1 MISLL
6 RAVGIPARYVSNYL
20 YPKEGEIGESV
31 TGESHAWVEAW
42 DGGWWACDPTNGT
55 EVGERHTAVARGRD
69 YSDVSPL
76 KGIYSGGESEELGVM
91 VSLTRLPKVTGTPGV
106 QMTDTLA
113 HGSRS
118 RSGRDARGVPW
129 IVALIVV
136 ATIVVVVL
144 AVLAVR
150 IVSRSDAPPPTPSQ
164 PASTTGYSS
173 VADMQ
178 SHDPFYVAH
187 RGGSARWPE
196 MSMVA
201 YEKAVELGVGALE
214 VSVAR
219 TKDGVYFG
227 LHDKTLDRTS
237 LVSGGI
243 DPSTLTWAQLTS
255 KYQNKLNAT
264 DPAGVPYARID
275 EIFAKFAS
283 NHVIFVDPK
292 YIGDAGQRQDLIDQM
307 LAAAPAEHWVLKGL
321 LRQRLADNCGTHR
334 RNRDDGATITAG
346 LGRIRFDCAELGHAR
361 P

>member
-1 MISLL
+1 M
-6 RAVGIPARYVSNYL
+6 
-20 YPKEGEIGESV
+20 
-31 TGESHAWVEAW
+31 
-42 DGGWWACDPTNGT
+42 
-55 EVGERHTAVARGRD
+55 GRD
-69 YSDVSPL
+69 HEVD
-76 KGIYSGGESEELGVM
+76 E
-91 VSLTRLPKVTGTPGV
+91 TRG
-106 QMTDTLA
+106 
-113 HGSRS
+113 
-118 RSGRDARGVPW
+118 GVPW

-136 ATIVVVVL
+136 ATIVVIVL

-196 MSMVA
+196 MSMLA

-264 DPAGVPYARID
+264 DPEGVPYARID

-307 LAAAPAEHWVLKGL
+307 LAAAPAEHWVLKGYY
-321 LRQRLADNCGTHR
+321 DNASLTTAAR
-334 RNRDDGATITAG
+334 TAG
-346 LGRIRFDCAELGHAR
+346 IATWGYYYGRDLAAFDSTAQNWDMLGLDLAATAEQWAMVKAKGKPVIAFFISDTTTR
-361 P
+361 NEATEKGANGMMVSDVPATFASPTPTSTRQQ

>member
-1 MISLL
+1 M
-6 RAVGIPARYVSNYL
+6 
-20 YPKEGEIGESV
+20 
-31 TGESHAWVEAW
+31 
-42 DGGWWACDPTNGT
+42 
-55 EVGERHTAVARGRD
+55 GRD
-69 YSDVSPL
+69 HEVD
-76 KGIYSGGESEELGVM
+76 E
-91 VSLTRLPKVTGTPGV
+91 TRG
-106 QMTDTLA
+106 
-113 HGSRS
+113 
-118 RSGRDARGVPW
+118 GVPW
-129 IVALIVV
+129 IVALVVV

-178 SHDPFYVAH
+178 SHDPFYVA
-187 RGGSARWPE
+187 ARWPE

-307 LAAAPAEHWVLKGL
+307 LAAAPAEHWVLKGYY
-321 LRQRLADNCGTHR
+321 DNASLTTAAR
-334 RNRDDGATITAG
+334 TAG
-346 LGRIRFDCAELGHAR
+346 IATWGYYYGRDLAAFDSTAQNWDMLGLDLAATAEQWAMVKAQGRPVIAFFITGEETLAEAMTKGADGMMVSDIPATLGA
-361 P
+361 PQGSPS